1 MVSSNKLNQT
11 EQEQLTASESRVWKT
26 VLNVITIVIVLGGLA
41 LLGWLPGG
49 IAQSSIFVCW
59 VILIILWSAVR
70 RYWLK
75 RIEIR
80 LNDKY
85 QSDNE

>member
-1 MVSSNKLNQT
+1 MVSSNKSNQN
-11 EQEQLTASESRVWKT
+11 EL
-26 VLNVITIVIVLGGLA
+26 TIVIVLGGLA

-49 IAQSSIFVCW
+49 IAQSVVFVCW